1 MTFLLKQWTYL
12 AVQSDYNMTKIEA
25 GSYFTLTKSFG
36 IPSTCIESR
45 KHICNFRVK
54 TNTADICISMFTPTR
69 NYSTRNLKY
78 RGVDL
83 GYIVRDVNMS
93 MRELHK
99 LNNKEL
105 KESTSKL
112 DASVLELMGSKPY
125 WYSDISPLHTNAS
138 YVAMDSSD

>member
-1 MTFLLKQWTYL
+1 
-12 AVQSDYNMTKIEA
+12 
-25 GSYFTLTKSFG
+25 
-36 IPSTCIESR
+36 
-45 KHICNFRVK
+45 
-54 TNTADICISMFTPTR
+54 MFTPTR